1 MSKTELLVDL
11 LKAVCY
17 TIQVIKNNNF
27 LYLISERK
35 LMRYPKMIIFDY
47 GHTLL
52 YEPGW
57 DSVRG
62 AAELLKYATKNP
74 NSCTLEDVRNGAE
87 LIFGKHIE
95 RIRRIGYD
103 ICGQIGNK
111 VLYEYLGIEFS
122 LTPLEMEI
130 IFLTSACRGAV
141 MPGADKMLDYINGNG
156 IRSAVISNLL
166 WSSDALTER
175 LNRLLP
181 NNQFEFVM
189 TSSDYLMQKPNRI
202 LFDIALQKSGIN
214 ANEIWYCGD
223 NPQADVEGSAQV
235 GIYPVWYDNDTE
247 KDNKDCSNVL
257 IPQCEHLHIHEWH
270 EMIDLLER
278 IKP

>member
-1 MSKTELLVDL
+1 
-11 LKAVCY
+11 
-17 TIQVIKNNNF
+17 
-27 LYLISERK
+27 
-35 LMRYPKMIIFDY
+35 MIIFDY

-52 YEPGW
+52 YEPDW

-74 NSCTLEDVRNGAE
+74 NNCTLDDVRKGAA
-87 LIFGKHIE
+87 LIFGTHIE
-95 RIRRIGYD
+95 NIRRIGYD
-103 ICGQIGNK
+103 VCGQVGNK

-130 IFLTSACRGAV
+130 IFLTAACKGAV
-141 MPGADKMLDYINGNG
+141 MPDADKMLDYINGKG
-156 IRSAVISNLL
+156 IRSAIISNLL
-166 WSSDALTER
+166 WSGDALTER

-202 LFDIALQKSGIN
+202 LFDIALQKSGIS
-214 ANEIWYCGD
+214 ADEIWYCGD
-223 NPQADVEGSAQV
+223 NPQADIEGATQV
-235 GIYPVWYDNDTE
+235 GIYPIWYDNDTG
-247 KDNKDCSNVL
+247 KDDKDCSG
-257 IPQCEHLHIHEWH
+257 IQMPRCEHLHIREWND
-270 EMIDLLER
+270 MINLLER